1 MVRLDL
7 IFLKKER
14 KFSSKIFW
22 QTTIFWGGHRDS
34 TDEKF
39 PFYHYYLFLNCM
51 GGDSFKLN
59 LGA

>member
-14 KFSSKIFW
+14 TFSSK
-22 QTTIFWGGHRDS
+22 IFWGGHRDS